1 MHSPRVILKFILVS
15 LLFLFWCS
23 SLHAYDYSLFNR
35 PLLFYGYIKQ
45 EAGIGVRKGSD
56 YYGKNMTNY
65 STFQIEWQYQIVPG
79 KFHIHS
85 INRLFGDMA
94 YTIHDDKSWF
104 KNANRTPSR
113 QSVARRNMQWEW
125 NRYDRGWEIVRE
137 LYADI
142 FTEKFHFRLGR
153 QQVVWGE
160 SDGLRLMDC
169 INPQDLRREFNLRDS
184 DEGYRDSRIPL
195 WLLVG
200 TYYPN
205 IEPFGIRDLRFE
217 FVINPGKPK
226 TNRLEAYRSEGG
238 VWAAK
243 EPNLPWG
250 VRVGLNDERPKT
262 RLKNMEFAMRILGEY
277 KGWMF
282 TINAFYGRQHDFY
295 LRPTAPDILVPAW
308 DRRFLQLNFD
318 KVYGWRRLVGFTL
331 NKEVSA
337 ISIPSTAAPVLRVEA
352 LYEFKKPF
360 QYEGAHAGDM
370 AWTGLNADYSSYKKL
385 KDQLRMMVGFDWNVY
400 IRFLNPRESFFFS
413 SQFFLFYI
421 TGGKGGELVNAPF
434 YFTKKVNNDMLP
446 PLPPSRDR
454 SYIKPWRIHR
464 TQKYFSFLVTT
475 NYDNKR
481 IIPQVLYLYD
491 FEEHASGL
499 KAKLN
504 LAYGSHWRP
513 EVGYMA
519 WWGNDNTGKSFGL
532 FEKNQQ
538 IYVKLKYQF

>member
-1 MHSPRVILKFILVS
+1 MV
-15 LLFLFWCS
+15 FLFWGNT
-23 SLHAYDYSLFNR
+23 LQAYQYSVFNR
-35 PLLFYGYIKQ
+35 PLLLYGYLQQ
-45 EAGIGVRKGSD
+45 EAAMGVNKNSD
-56 YYGKNMTNY
+56 YYGKNVTNY
-65 STFQIEWQYQIVPG
+65 TTLQIEWQYQILPG
-79 KFHIHS
+79 QFHIHS

-94 YTIHDDKSWF
+94 YAIHNDQGWF
-104 KNANRTPSR
+104 QNANRTPGR
-113 QSVARRNMQWEW
+113 HPEARRNMQWEW

-184 DEGYRDSRIPL
+184 DQGYRDTRIPL

-200 TYYPN
+200 TYYPE
-205 IEPFGIRDLRFE
+205 IEPFGVRDLRFE

-238 VWAAK
+238 VWAAE

-250 VRVGLNDERPKT
+250 VRVGLRDERPKT

-277 KGWMF
+277 KGWIF
-282 TINAFYGRQHDFY
+282 TLNAFYGRQHDFY
-295 LRPTAPDILVPAW
+295 LRPTGPTVSVPGW
-308 DRRFLQLNFD
+308 DGRFLQLNFD
-318 KVYGWRRLVGFTL
+318 KVYGWRRLIGFTL
-331 NKEVSA
+331 NRELTG
-337 ISIPSTAAPVLRVEA
+337 INIPGTASPVLRVET
-352 LYEFKKPF
+352 LYEFNKPF
-360 QYEGAHAGDM
+360 QYEGRHAGDM
-370 AWTGLNADYSSYKKL
+370 AWTGLNPAFGSYKKM

-400 IRFLNPRESFFFS
+400 LRFLNQRESFFIS

-421 TGGKGGELVNAPF
+421 TDGKGGELVNAPF
-434 YFTKKVNNDMLP
+434 YFTRKVNNDILP

-454 SYIKPWRIHR
+454 SYIQPWRIHR
-464 TQKYFSFLVTT
+464 TQKYFSFLVNTH
-475 NYDNKR
+475 YDNKR
-481 IIPQVLYLYD
+481 IIPQALYLYD
-491 FEEHASGL
+491 FEENASGL

-504 LAYGSHWRP
+504 LAYGTHWRP
-513 EVGYMA
+513 EIGYMA
-519 WWGNDNTGKSFGL
+519 WWGNKNTGKSFGL

-538 IYVKLKYQF
+538 IYVKVKYQF